1 MKSPK
6 PTVVSVSELPS
17 PIGTIHIGSLQ
28 DVIISVAFDSRS
40 NQDMMIAYLQRYCP
54 QLQIVPD
61 QGFHEKVHRELIR
74 YFEGAAKR
82 FSVKTHLFGTQFQL
96 QVWTA
101 LRTIP
106 YGSTSSYKSISEMVG
121 NPNATRAVGGA
132 VGRNPLPI
140 IIPCHRVIGESGSLV
155 GFGGGIDRKR
165 ALLRLEGSL
174 LV

>member
-1 MKSPK
+1 MKTSK

-17 PIGTIHIGSLQ
+17 PVGTLHIGSLQ
-28 DVIISVAFDSRS
+28 DSIIYVAFDSRS
-40 NQDMMIAYLQRYCP
+40 NQNMMIDYLQKYCP
-54 QLQIVPD
+54 NLQIVPD
-61 QGFHEKVHRELIR
+61 RGHHEKVHRELIR
-74 YFEGAAKR
+74 YFEGSGKR
-82 FSVKTHLFGTQFQL
+82 FTVKTHLFGTEFQL

-106 YGSTSSYKSISEMVG
+106 YGSTTTYKTVSEMIG

-132 VGRNPLPI
+132 VGRNPIPI
-140 IIPCHRVIGESGSLV
+140 LIPCHRVIGENGSLV

-165 ALLRLEGSL
+165 KLLRLEGSL